1 MEGDKKMIFAQ
12 QNGRKSIGAPDKL
25 FGVSQKAKQR
35 ISEIGRDNVIN
46 STIGVLL
53 DDDGKLTVLDSVTQC
68 IRRLNPEDYAA
79 YAPILGTPEY
89 IEAVKKAVFLDEM
102 PEAFLEACYTPGG
115 TGAIRNAISAYTRPG
130 EKVLTSDWHWSP
142 YKIIAGE
149 IGREIST
156 YELFDGQDKFN
167 AKSFE
172 QSLSELTK
180 TQEQTL
186 IIVNTPAHNPTGY
199 TFTLE
204 DWDKLLAA
212 VKKFPDKK
220 IVLLVDIAYLDF
232 AGDAGE
238 YRRFFKKLENP
249 PANMLPLIAFS
260 ASKGYTMY
268 GMRLGALIC
277 MAKNRE
283 TAKEF
288 KDVMSVECRG
298 SWSNGNRAAMTVLA
312 DIMKDEALFESV
324 VKERNR
330 HMDTLKKRGDA
341 FMEEASKYG
350 LRVCPYDSGFFVTI
364 PCRKAMKKT
373 FLLSCLMLAAM
384 PVMAGYTGRVYVD
397 KKKNGGP
404 LPAAIKK
411 AMASQ
416 GL

>member
-1 MEGDKKMIFAQ
+1 M
-12 QNGRKSIGAPDKL
+12 
-25 FGVSQKAKQR
+25 
-35 ISEIGRDNVIN
+35 
-46 STIGVLL
+46 
-53 DDDGKLTVLDSVTQC
+53 
-68 IRRLNPEDYAA
+68 
-79 YAPILGTPEY
+79 
-89 IEAVKKAVFLDEM
+89 
-102 PEAFLEACYTPGG
+102 
-115 TGAIRNAISAYTRPG
+115 
-130 EKVLTSDWHWSP
+130 LTSDWHWSP

-288 KDVMSVECRG
+288 K
-298 SWSNGNRAAMTVLA
+298 
-312 DIMKDEALFESV
+312 
-324 VKERNR
+324 
-330 HMDTLKKRGDA
+330 
-341 FMEEASKYG
+341 G
-350 LRVCPYDSGFFVTI
+350 LTETEP
-364 PCRKAMKKT
+364 P
-373 FLLSCLMLAAM
+373 
-384 PVMAGYTGRVYVD
+384 
-397 KKKNGGP
+397 
-404 LPAAIKK
+404 
-411 AMASQ
+411 
-416 GL
+416 